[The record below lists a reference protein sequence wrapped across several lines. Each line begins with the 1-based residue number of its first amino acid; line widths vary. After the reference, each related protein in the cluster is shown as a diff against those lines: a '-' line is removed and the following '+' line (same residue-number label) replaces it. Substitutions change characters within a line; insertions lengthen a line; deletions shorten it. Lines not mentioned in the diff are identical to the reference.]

1 MHYTYIHS
9 TTIDCPIS
17 LLVSRITMKKP
28 PNRKINVF
36 LSLDQDIFKGYFNP
50 QDPAPLY
57 KRQLS
62 HEFEQYIMTTIR
74 AAKRDS
80 QFNYKITYRD
90 EDDKQYLEPLVY
102 AIRRHF
108 GESKAHAGDTFN
120 KFKRRTY
127 ILLFMSLAVVMLCQG
142 FLPMLLDGES
152 SMNTGLHNSLDVL
165 CWVILWKPIERL
177 IFYWNP
183 FLKDISIMDRLEK
196 ADVTITQI
204 EN

>member
-1 MHYTYIHS
+1 
-9 TTIDCPIS
+9 
-17 LLVSRITMKKP
+17 MKKP
-28 PNRKINVF
+28 PAKKISIF
-36 LSLDQDIFKGYFNP
+36 LSLDQDIFKGYFNS

-62 HEFEQYIMTTIR
+62 QEFEQYIMTSIR
-74 AAKRDS
+74 SAKRDS
-80 QFNYKITYRD
+80 SFHYNITYRS
-90 EDDKQYLEPLVY
+90 EAERQYLEPLVY

-108 GESKAHAGDTFN
+108 GEAKAMSGEAFN
-120 KFKRRTY
+120 KFKRRSY
-127 ILLFMSLAVVMLCQG
+127 ILLFMSLAVVMICQA

-183 FLKDISIMDRLEK
+183 YLKDISIMDRLEK
-196 ADVTITQI
+196 AEVVTTEI
-204 EN
+204 EH